1 MHGTSKDPVMFAK
14 IQIKTLLPL
23 LFGLVVTLG
32 IVQGAFSILAVNS
45 LQAQVDTVGER
56 VSRAAQMGEMER
68 LFGDV
73 RRNVALLLSTS
84 TQEERASALAVL
96 KAAYAARNKAFE
108 AYGASLTT
116 DTMRAKYQATEAA
129 IDTYE
134 AAGGRLV
141 TLMGEG
147 DMAAAKAHV
156 QQMTVM
162 GGEAVKLFA
171 EMVSLNKATGE
182 AAVSEAKETASSSL
196 VTTVILV
203 VIVGVVGGIAALL
216 GFRWIARPITN
227 ITLAMNELADGN
239 TEHQIPHRD
248 RKDEIGDMAA
258 AVSIFRDNAIER
270 ERLEREA
277 EANSLLTEEE
287 RRSRE
292 EQRAKQAAEVKFAVD
307 DIARGLNHLA
317 EGDVTYRLATPFAG
331 ELDKVRLNFNESI
344 TRLQAALRSVGDNAK
359 MIDAGASEIRAATED
374 LSKRTEQ
381 QAASVEETAAALEQ
395 VTTAVKDSATQ
406 ASTAGDLVKKAHDG
420 AERSGEIVRKAVL
433 AMQEIEKSSSEIGN
447 IIGVIDDIAFQTNLL
462 ALNAGV
468 EAARAGDAG
477 KGFAVVAQEVRE
489 LAQRSANAAKEI
501 KNLITKSSA
510 QVRDGVA
517 LVGETG
523 TALHTIVSEVQEINR
538 SVSAIVS
545 STREQSTGLSE
556 INSAVNQMDQG
567 TQKNASMVEETT
579 AATYSLASQAAEL
592 TALLAQFRLDT
603 ESSVRAINNADLR
616 DSREPSPARALGQR
630 LTSAFG

>member
-1 MHGTSKDPVMFAK
+1 M
-14 IQIKTLLPL
+14 

-32 IVQGAFSILAVNS
+32 IAQGAFSILAVNS

-56 VSRAAQMGEMER
+56 VSRATQMGEMER

-84 TQEERASALAVL
+84 TKEERASALAVL

-147 DMAAAKAHV
+147 DMAAAKKHV
-156 QQMTVM
+156 QQMTVL

-171 EMVSLNKATGE
+171 EMVSLNKAVGDT
-182 AAVSEAKETASSSL
+182 AVNEAKATASSSL

-203 VIVGVVGGIAALL
+203 IIVGVVGGIAALL
-216 GFRWIARPITN
+216 GFRWIARPISN
-227 ITLAMNELADGN
+227 ITLSMNELAAGN
-239 TEHQIPHRD
+239 SEQQIPHRD

-258 AVSIFRDNAIER
+258 AVSVFRDNAIER
-270 ERLEREA
+270 ERLEQEVEA
-277 EANSLLTEEE
+277 TGRLSEQE
-287 RRSRE
+287 RLIRE
-292 EQRAKQAAEVKFAVD
+292 EQKAKEAAQVKFAVD
-307 DIARGLNHLA
+307 SIARGLNHLA
-317 EGDVTYRLATPFAG
+317 EGDVTHRLDTPFAG

-344 TRLQAALRSVGDNAK
+344 AKLQTVLRSVGDNAS
-359 MIDAGASEIRAATED
+359 MIDAGANEIRSATED
-374 LSKRTEQ
+374 LSRRTEQ

-395 VTTAVKDSATQ
+395 VTTAVKDSAMQ
-406 ASTAGDLVKKAHDG
+406 AGKAGELVAKARDA
-420 AERSGEIVRKAVL
+420 AEHSGGVVRQAVQ
-433 AMQEIEKSSSEIGN
+433 AMNEIEKSSSEISN

-501 KNLITKSSA
+501 KTLITKSGE
-510 QVRDGVA
+510 QVRDGVE

-523 TALHTIVSEVQEINR
+523 KALEAIALEVREINR
-538 SVSAIVS
+538 NVSAIAA

-567 TQKNASMVEETT
+567 TQQNASMVEETT
-579 AATYSLASQAAEL
+579 AATYSLASQAAAL
-592 TALLAQFRLDT
+592 TSLLGQFRLDT
-603 ESSVRAINNADLR
+603 EMPVRLVNGSQADMHA
-616 DSREPSPARALGQR
+616 EPSPAHALGRR
-630 LTSAFG
+630 LVSAFG

>member
-1 MHGTSKDPVMFAK
+1 MFAK
-14 IQIKTLLPL
+14 IQIKTLLPT
-23 LFGLVVTLG
+23 LFGLVVMLG
-32 IVQGAFSILAVNS
+32 IAQGAFSILSVNS
-45 LQAQVDTVGER
+45 LQSQVDNVGVR
-56 VSRAAQMGEMER
+56 VWRAAQMGEMER

-73 RRNVALLLSTS
+73 RRNAALLLSTS
-84 TQEERASALAVL
+84 TPEERSNGVAAL
-96 KAAYAARNKAFE
+96 KAAYGARGKAFA
-108 AYGASLTT
+108 AYGASISS
-116 DTMRAKYQATEAA
+116 DEMRAKYKAAETA
-129 IDTYE
+129 IDAYE
-134 AAGGRLV
+134 TAGERLIA
-141 TLMGEG
+141 LIEEG
-147 DMAAAKAHV
+147 DLPAAKTHFY
-156 QQMTVM
+156 QQLVVM
-162 GGEAVKLFA
+162 GGEAVRLFG
-171 EMVSLNKATGE
+171 EMVDLNKANGD
-182 AAVSEAKETASSSL
+182 AAVSEAKATASSSL
-196 VTTVILV
+196 MTTALMVAIVAVI
-203 VIVGVVGGIAALL
+203 GGIAALL

-227 ITLAMNELADGN
+227 ITLAMNALAAGN

-270 ERLEREA
+270 VRLEQEA
-277 EANSLLTEEE
+277 EANGRLSEQE
-287 RRSRE
+287 RLIRE
-292 EQRAKQAAEVKFAVD
+292 EQKAKEAAEVKFAVD

-317 EGDVTYRLATPFAG
+317 EGDVTYRLDTPFAG

-344 TRLQAALRSVGDNAK
+344 AKLQTALRSVGDNAK

-406 ASTAGDLVKKAHDG
+406 ASKAGDLVSKTHNG
-420 AERSGEIVRKAVL
+420 AERSGEIVRKAVQ

-489 LAQRSANAAKEI
+489 LAQRSAHAAREI
-501 KNLITKSSA
+501 KDLITKSGT

-523 TALHTIVSEVQEINR
+523 TALQAIVSEVQEINR
-538 SVSAIVS
+538 NVSAIVS

-592 TALLAQFRLDT
+592 TSLLAQFKLEADAP
-603 ESSVRAINNADLR
+603 VRAVSGMNAEM
-616 DSREPSPARALGQR
+616 REKTQPQPSPARALGQR
-630 LTSAFG
+630 LASAFS

>member
-1 MHGTSKDPVMFAK
+1 MFAK

-56 VSRAAQMGEMER
+56 RGTQMGEMER

-141 TLMGEG
+141 TLLGEG
-147 DMAAAKAHV
+147 DMAAAKKHV

-182 AAVSEAKETASSSL
+182 AAVSEAKATASSSL

-216 GFRWIARPITN
+216 GFRWIARPIAS
-227 ITLAMNELADGN
+227 ITLSMNALAAGN

-258 AVSIFRDNAIER
+258 AVSVFRDNAIER

-277 EANSLLTEEE
+277 EANGRLTEQE
-287 RRSRE
+287 RQARE
-292 EQRAKQAAEVKFAVD
+292 EQSARQAAEVKFAVD

-317 EGDVTYRLATPFAG
+317 KGDVTYRLATPFAG
-331 ELDKVRLNFNESI
+331 ELDKVR
-344 TRLQAALRSVGDNAK
+344 LRSVGDNAK

-395 VTTAVKDSATQ
+395 VTTAVKDSAAQ
-406 ASTAGDLVKKAHDG
+406 ASTAGELVKKAHDG

-510 QVRDGVA
+510 QVSDGVA

-592 TALLAQFRLDT
+592 TALLAQFKLDA
-603 ESSVRAINNADLR
+603 EASVRAINNADLR
-616 DSREPSPARALGQR
+616 DRREPSPARALGQR
-630 LTSAFG
+630 LASAFG

>member
-1 MHGTSKDPVMFAK
+1 MFAK
-14 IQIKTLLPL
+14 IQIKTLLPM

-32 IVQGAFSILAVNS
+32 VAQGAFSIHSVNS
-45 LQAQVDTVGER
+45 LQTQVDTVGER
-56 VSRAAQMGEMER
+56 VSRAVQMGDMER

-84 TQEERASALAVL
+84 TPEERASALAVL
-96 KAAYAARNKAFE
+96 KKAYSARKTAFD
-108 AYGASLTT
+108 AYGNSLTS
-116 DTMRAKYQATEAA
+116 DVMRAKYQATEAA
-129 IDTYE
+129 INTYE

-141 TLMGEG
+141 TLMDQG
-147 DMAAAKAHV
+147 DMAAAKKHV
-156 QQMTVM
+156 QQMTVL
-162 GGEAVKLFA
+162 GGEAVGLFS
-171 EMVSLNKATGE
+171 EMVGQNKANGD
-182 AAVSEAKETASSSL
+182 AAVSDAQATASWSL
-196 VTTVILV
+196 MTTALMVAIVAVI
-203 VIVGVVGGIAALL
+203 GGIAAIL
-216 GFRWIARPITN
+216 GFRWIARPIAN
-227 ITLAMNELADGN
+227 ITLSMNELAAGN

-258 AVSIFRDNAIER
+258 AVAIFRENAVER
-270 ERLEREA
+270 ERLEQEA
-277 EANSLLTEEE
+277 EANGRLSEQE
-287 RRSRE
+287 RLVRE
-292 EQRAKQAAEVKFAVD
+292 EQKAKEAAEVQFAVD

-317 EGDVTYRLATPFAG
+317 DGDVTYRLGTPFAG

-344 TRLQAALRSVGDNAK
+344 SKLQTVLRSVGDNAR

-395 VTTAVKDSATQ
+395 VTTAVKDSANQ
-406 ASTAGDLVKKAHDG
+406 ASKAGDLVTRTHNG
-420 AERSGEIVRKAVL
+420 AERSGEIVRKAVQ

-489 LAQRSANAAKEI
+489 LAQRSATAAREI
-501 KNLITKSSA
+501 KDLITKSGI

-523 TALHTIVSEVQEINR
+523 AALEAIVSEVQEINR
-538 SVSAIVS
+538 NVSAIVS

-556 INSAVNQMDQG
+556 INAAVNQMDQG
-567 TQKNASMVEETT
+567 TQQNASMVEETT
-579 AATYSLASQAAEL
+579 AATYSLVSQAAEL
-592 TALLAQFRLDT
+592 TGLLAQFKLDA
-603 ESSVRAINNADLR
+603 EASIRAVNNADLR
-616 DSREPSPARALGQR
+616 ERAQPSPAHALGQR
-630 LTSAFG
+630 LASAFG